1 MNRVFRS
8 AALLPHLPEVV
19 MELDRVTRG
28 EGRAA
33 HEIAAVVSKDP
44 VIAGKVLRLAN
55 SAFYAR
61 KGPVSSLEHALR
73 LVGMSD
79 FRTMVIASGASA
91 AVGDV
96 SGMDLRSYWTHGALA
111 GYMSAAITDQGGG
124 RDSGMAFIAGL
135 LHSIG
140 SVLIHMVLPKQA
152 REIDGRSTSL
162 DFLNRATVEQEVLG
176 FDHAQVGGELLRRW
190 RLPDSVV
197 TAVTHYPRKSLSDG
211 RLAVVV
217 HCGSVCATG
226 SMQGVPVEDI
236 CEIIGA
242 EALRELGVDQS
253 WLGQELTKNA
263 DQAEGLAAVLS

>member
-1 MNRVFRS
+1 
-8 AALLPHLPEVV
+8 

-28 EGRAA
+28 EGRPA

-91 AVGDV
+91 AVGNV

-111 GYMSAAITDQGGG
+111 GYMSAAITEQSGG

-140 SVLIHMVLPKQA
+140 AVLIHMVLPELA
-152 REIDGRSTSL
+152 REIDSRSTSL

-197 TAVTHYPRKSLSDG
+197 TAVTHYPKKSLSDG

-226 SMQGVPVEDI
+226 SIQGVSVEDI
-236 CEIIGA
+236 CEIIGD

-253 WLGQELTKNA
+253 WLGQELTKIA
-263 DQAEGLAAVLS
+263 VQAEGLAAVLS